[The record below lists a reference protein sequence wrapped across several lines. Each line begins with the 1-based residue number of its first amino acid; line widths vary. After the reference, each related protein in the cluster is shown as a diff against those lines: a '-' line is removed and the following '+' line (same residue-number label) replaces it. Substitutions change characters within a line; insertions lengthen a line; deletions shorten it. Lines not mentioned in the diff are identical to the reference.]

1 MSFFNVERKK
11 KKGAG
16 DKHTVT
22 HALKKKTE
30 VQTGMTSK
38 SFPKLFTL
46 NPFLKTAGWTNIK
59 SHKKKKRCVT

>member
-22 HALKKKTE
+22 HALKKKQ